1 MISLSAGDAVA
12 EIVPER
18 GAICTRLRLGGSELL
33 FLDPATL
40 ADPARNVRG
49 GIPIL
54 FPIAGK
60 PVPPLQQH
68 GFARNLAWES
78 IGEQPRRTGSGDHAC
93 RLRSSDATRALFPH
107 DFELTA
113 AFTLSSNAL
122 RIQFDLRN
130 TGAAPMPLHFGLH
143 PYFRAVDKRAAWI
156 ETDATIALDNRSG
169 AEAALQRLDFDVDE
183 LDLALLDHE
192 DDGTVLHRG
201 EGPPIQLSW
210 SPRFRTLVLWTLRGK
225 DYICVEPWT
234 APGLALASGEGLLH
248 LAPGESTTPW
258 LEISI

>member
-1 MISLSAGDAVA
+1 MISLSAGDARA

-18 GAICTRLRLGGSELL
+18 GAICTRLRLAGSELL
-33 FLDPATL
+33 YLDPATL

-68 GFARNLAWES
+68 GFARNLPWERV
-78 IGEQPRRTGSGDHAC
+78 EDNAC
-93 RLRSSDATRALFPH
+93 RLRSTEATRALFPH

-113 AFTLSSNAL
+113 AFTLAPAAL
-122 RIQFDLRN
+122 RLDFHLTN

-156 ETDATIALDNRSG
+156 ETDATIALNNRSG
-169 AEAALQRLDFDVDE
+169 AEGALERLDFDVDE

-192 DDGTVLHRG
+192 DDGTTLHRG
-201 EGPPIQLSW
+201 EGPPIHLRW
-210 SPRFRTLVLWTLRGK
+210 NPRFRTLVLWTLRGK
-225 DYICVEPWT
+225 DFICVEPWT
-234 APGLALASGEGLLH
+234 APGLALATGEGLLQ
-248 LAPGESTTPW
+248 LAPGESTSPW
-258 LEISI
+258 LEISVE

>member
-1 MISLSAGDAVA
+1 MIALTAGDALA
-12 EIVPER
+12 EIHPER
-18 GAICTRLRLGGSELL
+18 GAILTRLRLAGSELL

-60 PVPPLQQH
+60 AVAPMKQH
-68 GFARNLAWES
+68 GFARDLPWEVV
-78 IGEQPRRTGSGDHAC
+78 GEKAC
-93 RLRSSDATRALFPH
+93 RLRSSDGTRALFPH

-113 AFTLSSNAL
+113 DFSLSERAL
-122 RIQFDLRN
+122 RIDFDLRN

-143 PYFRAVDKRAAWI
+143 PYFNAPDKRAAWI

-201 EGPPIQLSW
+201 DGPAIQLSW
-210 SPRFRTLVLWTLRGK
+210 TPRFRTLVLWTVRGK
-225 DYICVEPWT
+225 DFVCVEPWT
-234 APGLALASGEGLLH
+234 APGLALATGEGLLQ
-248 LAPGESTTPW
+248 LPPGEAAALW
-258 LEISI
+258 LEISV

>member
-1 MISLSAGDAVA
+1 MISLSIGDAVA

-33 FLDPATL
+33 YLDPATL
-40 ADPARNVRG
+40 ADATRNVRG

-68 GFARNLAWES
+68 GFARNLAWET
-78 IGEQPRRTGSGDHAC
+78 IEDHVC
-93 RLRSSDATRALFPH
+93 RLRSTPATRALFPH

-113 AFTLSSNAL
+113 AFTLSLSSL
-122 RIQFDLRN
+122 RIDFHLLN

-143 PYFRAVDKRAAWI
+143 PYFHAVDKRAAWI
-156 ETDATIALDNRSG
+156 ETDATIALNNSEG
-169 AEAALQRLDFDVDE
+169 TEGELQRLDFDVDE

-201 EGPPIQLSW
+201 EGPPIQLRW

-225 DYICVEPWT
+225 EFICVEPWT
-234 APGLALASGEGLLH
+234 APGLALATGEGLLH
-248 LAPGESTTPW
+248 LAPGEATSPW
-258 LEISI
+258 LEISV